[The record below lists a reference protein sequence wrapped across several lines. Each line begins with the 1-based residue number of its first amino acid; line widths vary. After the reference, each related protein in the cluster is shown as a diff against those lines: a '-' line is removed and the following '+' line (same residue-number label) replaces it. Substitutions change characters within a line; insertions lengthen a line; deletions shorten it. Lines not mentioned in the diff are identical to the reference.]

1 MREVDQNQ
9 NGIIET
15 EEFLQV
21 NEPFDTSMFIMMF
34 CSTLFSV
41 DERIEYWSCI
51 DESFC

>member
-21 NEPFDTSMFIMMF
+21 KEKKICSLYSFEISFF
-34 CSTLFSV
+34 CF
-41 DERIEYWSCI
+41 
-51 DESFC
+51 FQ